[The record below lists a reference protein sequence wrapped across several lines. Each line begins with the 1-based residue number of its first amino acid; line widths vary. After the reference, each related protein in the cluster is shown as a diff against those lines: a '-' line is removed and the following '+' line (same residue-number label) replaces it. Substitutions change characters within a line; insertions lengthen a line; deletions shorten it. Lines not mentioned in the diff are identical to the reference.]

1 MKTRSWINNITVSAI
16 GLVAV
21 VTGMLLAVVP
31 ASAAPA
37 ISIESTTMH
46 GDHLRHSDGHHGVDG
61 DYDRRHHFIGRPN
74 GFYFIYPYPYWTY
87 RYPAPT
93 YQAPTYWYYCPS
105 YGAYYPYVSSCSE
118 SWVQV
123 PAS

>member
-1 MKTRSWINNITVSAI
+1 MKTRRWIGKLTLSAV

-21 VTGMLLAVVP
+21 VTGMLLAVAP
-31 ASAAPA
+31 ASAADA

-46 GDHLRHSDGHHGVDG
+46 GDYPRHSDGNHGVDR
-61 DYDRRHHFIGRPN
+61 DHDRRHHYGGRPN
-74 GFYFIYPYPYWTY
+74 GFYFIYPYYSWAY

-93 YQAPTYWYYCPS
+93 YPGPTYWYYCRS
-105 YGAYYPYVSSCSE
+105 YGAYYPYVSSCPE
-118 SWVQV
+118 SWVTV

>member
-1 MKTRSWINNITVSAI
+1 VKTRSWISNITLFAI

-37 ISIESTTMH
+37 ISSESTTMH

-61 DYDRRHHFIGRPN
+61 DHDRRHHFNGRPN
-74 GFYFIYPYPYWTY
+74 GFYFIYPYWYWTY

-93 YQAPTYWYYCPS
+93 YPAPTYWYYCPS